1 MQTQRRLDDILDRD
15 IAIQWFEGIAVV
27 QAVCVQV
34 LAHGGADAFPSAAD
48 IAVEAD
54 GAIAV
59 LGHTAGP
66 TVASAGRLLAGMIG
80 DDVPVRLRLAINE
93 ATATESPYR
102 HLAAF
107 SEALAYFER
116 PERQALIAAV
126 YDRAT
131 AAPSRRVP
139 GLKQAP
145 VPEALPEGQ
154 KQQVRSPRRRPTL
167 ALALALLVAGTV
179 VAAGLWLAPNHPQM
193 SAALSAL
200 VTDTQPEQS
209 LAPTQAVRVPSAQPH
224 RPAKKGK
231 VRARDERVTPNPANI
246 YAASL
251 LQDKRD
257 APPIMVFDE
266 VLVVT
271 ASEPGEANDLSG
283 SDTRRVYSRDDGF
296 VSAPRPVRPQLP
308 PEPPFDPTVAPPT
321 ELELVIG
328 ATGLVES
335 AKLTTPPRNVNEF
348 MLVSAAKAWIFQPA
362 ELDGRPV
369 VYRHRVRLI
378 LP

>member
-1 MQTQRRLDDILDRD
+1 MQTPRRLDDILGRD
-15 IAIQWFEGIAVV
+15 ITIQWFESIALV
-27 QAVCVQV
+27 QAICAQV
-34 LAHGGADAFPSAAD
+34 STQASSDGFPSATD
-48 IAVEAD
+48 VAVEVD
-54 GAIAV
+54 GSIAV

-116 PERQALIAAV
+116 PGRRELIAAV
-126 YDRAT
+126 YARAA
-131 AAPSRRVP
+131 AAPSRSVAHP
-139 GLKQAP
+139 IQPP
-145 VPEALPEGQ
+145 VPEGQ
-154 KQQVRSPRRRPTL
+154 RQQARPPRRRLILVPVV
-167 ALALALLVAGTV
+167 LVAGVV
-179 VAAGLWLAPNHPQM
+179 VAASIWLAPNHPQM

-200 VTDTQPEQS
+200 VAEAHPEQS
-209 LAPTQAVRVPSAQPH
+209 LAPTDTIRVPGAQPH
-224 RPAKKGK
+224 RPAQK
-231 VRARDERVTPNPANI
+231 VKIRAREETATPNPAKTH
-246 YAASL
+246 AEPL
-251 LQDKRD
+251 LPDRRD
-257 APPIMVFDE
+257 ALPIIVFDE
-266 VLVVT
+266 MLEVFVG
-271 ASEPGEANDLSG
+271 EPGEATDVSVR
-283 SDTRRVYSRDDGF
+283 DTRPHVYSRDDGF
-296 VSAPRPVRPQLP
+296 VSPPRPVRPQLP

-335 AKLTTPPRNVNEF
+335 AKLRSPPRNITEF

-362 ELDGRPV
+362 ELDGEPV
-369 VYRHRVRLI
+369 AYRHRVRLI